1 MIAFTVI
8 GVPLPQPRHRARVQW
23 FGKKAVAA
31 VYLDEDDDIRKFKH
45 DVAFEAAKAFHAA
58 GNYGPHEQRPLLEG
72 PLAVT
77 LTFVFPRPKYLTWKT
92 KPMPRAWM
100 INVPDL
106 DNLEKS
112 VLDALNKVVYVDDR
126 QICKVNKIK
135 VYASGDEPPRVHI
148 AISELP
154 PYTEE
159 TNEQTDSPAVRE
171 LQEDQ
176 RR

>member
-1 MIAFTVI
+1 MIAFVVI

-23 FGKKAVAA
+23 IGGLAKKAVAS

-45 DVAFEAAKAFHAA
+45 DVRFEAGKAFHAA
-58 GNYGPHEQRPLLEG
+58 GNYGPHEQRALLEC

-126 QICKVNKIK
+126 QVCKVNKIK

-154 PYTEE
+154 PYEKDE
-159 TNEQTDSPAVRE
+159 PNAEADPSSH
-171 LQEDQ
+171 
-176 RR
+176 